1 MLKRLTDKIRKAWA
15 ETAPASTAV
24 PRSNPFASIEGRL
37 NLRNAAYLRA
47 SLWKLLWGRQRT
59 IALDCSK
66 VRFMDTGALAVLIEF
81 AQQCKDTGV
90 NLRMVEPSQ
99 QVWSTFSMY
108 GLDAVLVSLAEFVE
122 HELEG
127 MLIVIEEEFPDSIRL
142 PALSD
147 TAGPALVIEEEDFP
161 ESIRIEALPYRDA
174 A

>member
-15 ETAPASTAV
+15 ETAPTTTSATRA
-24 PRSNPFASIEGRL
+24 NPFVSIEGRL
-37 NLRNAAYLRA
+37 NLHNAVHLRS
-47 SLWKLLWGRQRT
+47 SLWGLLWGRQRAV
-59 IALDCSK
+59 ALDCSK
-66 VRFMDTGALAVLIEF
+66 VRFMDTGALAVMIEF

-90 NLRMVEPSQ
+90 NLRLVEPSP

-122 HELEG
+122 HELDG

-142 PALSD
+142 EMVAAPQ
-147 TAGPALVIEEEDFP
+147 VIEEEDFP
-161 ESIRIEALPYRDA
+161 ESIRIHALPYRDA